1 MKTWMIILI
10 RSVGLFFLTLILVK
24 VLGRKRQAKMT
35 PFNFINYTVIAVLV
49 SLVSVNLISNW
60 VFGIIALVAWIL
72 LPIAVDYASMKS
84 KFIYDLMN
92 GKEAIVIKEGKVM
105 EENLKTS
112 RFTGEDLL
120 RELRSRNVFN
130 LADVEFAVMESTG
143 DLNVVLKSDKKPIT
157 PQDLG
162 IKVSPQTAP
171 QTVILDGNVI
181 NESLANLGLN
191 QGWLSAQLENM
202 GVTLDNVFIGQVN
215 SNGELY
221 VDLFDDIVQ
230 LPQTNVRELLF
241 ASIEKSQADLMAYA
255 LETQNPKAKAMYTN
269 DANRLKKVMEKL
281 EPYLLR

>member
-24 VLGRKRQAKMT
+24 VLGRKRQVKMT
-35 PFNFINYTVIAVLV
+35 PFNFINYTVIAILV
-49 SLVSVNLISNW
+49 SLVSLNLISNW
-60 VFGIIALVAWIL
+60 VFGIIALAVWIL
-72 LPIAVDYASMKS
+72 LPIAIDYASMKS
-84 KFIYDLMN
+84 KFIYDLIN

-105 EENLKTS
+105 EENLKAS

-143 DLNVVLKSDKKPIT
+143 DLNLVLKSDKKPIT

-191 QGWLSAQLENM
+191 QGWLNAQLENM

-230 LPQTNVRELLF
+230 LPQTNVRELLY
-241 ASIEKSQADLMAYA
+241 ASIEKSQADLMSYA
-255 LETQNPKAKAMYTN
+255 LETQNPKAEAMYTN
-269 DANRLKKVMEKL
+269 NANRLKKVMEKL